1 MTSNAVWQCHSGQE
15 IGSLEPG
22 KLADFVIL
30 EQDPRRIDPMMIS
43 DIGVSET
50 WMDGKKVFSTYM
62 KRIQLMKRSQINQVV
77 CLVMIIL
84 SSGCS
89 GASDSESE
97 TISQSSPDSGATDTC
112 TAVETLDASLDKLE
126 DSESMDEYR
135 ARYAVVRQD
144 FETLRDSSG
153 GKYAA
158 ETTTFESALDEF
170 EASLAS
176 LDDGGLLSGLLGIA
190 SDAASL
196 AAAGDDLDDAIDC
209 P

>member
-1 MTSNAVWQCHSGQE
+1 
-15 IGSLEPG
+15 
-22 KLADFVIL
+22 
-30 EQDPRRIDPMMIS
+30 
-43 DIGVSET
+43 
-50 WMDGKKVFSTYM
+50 MDGKKVFSTYM

-158 ETTTFESALDEF
+158 ETTAFESALDEF

-196 AAAGDDLDDAIDC
+196 AAAGDNLDDAIDC